1 MVVLNTGLAI
11 VWKHHVRRE
20 SMDRAVSDPSREVE
34 SQDNPSPPD
43 IPLANLFS
51 VDVPSPSQAPS
62 DSPANLRGEMGS
74 GQRQALKEVPAV
86 AVEMVPPVVTQS
98 SEATSYPL
106 R

>member
-1 MVVLNTGLAI
+1 MSEGRAWIGQYRTLAGK
-11 VWKHHVRRE
+11 WNLRTT
-20 SMDRAVSDPSREVE
+20 P
-34 SQDNPSPPD
+34 PPPD

-86 AVEMVPPVVTQS
+86 AVEMAPPVVTKS
-98 SEATSYPL
+98 SEAASYPL

>member
-1 MVVLNTGLAI
+1 MKELGSVAKQSGPRLYMVVLNTGLAI

-51 VDVPSPSQAPS
+51 VDVPSPS
-62 DSPANLRGEMGS
+62 
-74 GQRQALKEVPAV
+74 
-86 AVEMVPPVVTQS
+86 
-98 SEATSYPL
+98 
-106 R
+106 